1 MKMYIYTHYVTMI
14 RILLDDIFYRDHFCN
29 AVYVLLT
36 RSSEITQR
44 NDEKKEEDDKS
55 IPNQEKERAIY
66 IKYKIYTTRYKMM
79 RHI

>member
-1 MKMYIYTHYVTMI
+1 MI

-36 RSSEITQR
+36 LSSEITQR

-66 IKYKIYTTRYKMM
+66 ISNTKYTRLDTK
-79 RHI
+79 